1 MKLLSIICS
10 LLSLS
15 VAGFSQGMV
24 PAPPQ
29 QGAILIAG
37 ARAHVGDGTVID
49 NALIGIDSGKISLVA
64 DARLVKIDLNQYDQV
79 IDATGMEAFPGFIA
93 PNTILGLSEIEAVR
107 ATNDQREVGRWNP
120 SVRSLIAYNTDSEVT
135 PTVRSNGVLLAQ
147 ITPGGGVVSGL
158 SSVVQLD
165 AWNWEDAAYLTD
177 GGVHLHW
184 PAYYSW
190 TGRWGNR
197 KLGKN
202 ENYDKE
208 VREILMFFEEA
219 KAYARIKG
227 HDEPNLK
234 MEAMRRLFE
243 GKSKLFIHVDQA
255 KAITTA
261 IHSLKGFHIPMVIVG
276 GREADRVAELLK
288 AQSVPVI
295 LGPTH
300 SLPEYNDSPI
310 DQPFTLARRL
320 HDAGLMFCFSQEG
333 FWQQRTLPHQAGQA
347 VAFGLPYEVAIAAL
361 TNYTAQIL
369 GIADKTGTLSTGK
382 DANIILSEGDPLDM
396 RSNRIRHAWIS
407 GRKID
412 LDNKQKQLYRKF
424 SEKYGH
430 DIN

>member
-1 MKLLSIICS
+1 
-10 LLSLS
+10 
-15 VAGFSQGMV
+15 
-24 PAPPQ
+24 
-29 QGAILIAG
+29 
-37 ARAHVGDGTVID
+37 
-49 NALIGIDSGKISLVA
+49 
-64 DARLVKIDLNQYDQV
+64 
-79 IDATGMEAFPGFIA
+79 
-93 PNTILGLSEIEAVR
+93 
-107 ATNDQREVGRWNP
+107 
-120 SVRSLIAYNTDSEVT
+120 
-135 PTVRSNGVLLAQ
+135 
-147 ITPGGGVVSGL
+147 
-158 SSVVQLD
+158 QLD
-165 AWNWEDAAYLTD
+165 AWNWEDAAYLTA
-177 GGVHLHW
+177 GRVHLHW

-320 HDAGLMFCFSQEG
+320 HDAGLMFCFSQECIG
-333 FWQQRTLPHQAGQA
+333 HESSLPHQGGRD
-347 VAFGLPYEVAIAAL
+347 VASGRPYQVAIAAL
-361 TNYTAQIL
+361 TYYTAQLL
-369 GIADKTGTLSTGK
+369 GIAEKTGTLSTGK
-382 DANIILSEGDPLDM
+382 DANIILSEGHPLDM